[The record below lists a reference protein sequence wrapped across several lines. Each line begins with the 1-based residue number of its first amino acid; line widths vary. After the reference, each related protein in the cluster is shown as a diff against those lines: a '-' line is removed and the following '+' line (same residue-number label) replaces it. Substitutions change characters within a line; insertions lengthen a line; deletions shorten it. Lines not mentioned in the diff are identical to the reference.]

1 LSHGEGSVEER
12 MRWFLSDDSA
22 TSKYLGASS
31 VGEILGQLNADT
43 HVFFNKR
50 DEEATQY
57 LGINPGFLRGDD
69 AARKFSKFNQAIQP
83 IFEAYSKFACQPFFV
98 LPNDLI

>member
-1 LSHGEGSVEER
+1 MILPQVNMRLPDWVERFLEDYSAVFASVEER

-31 VGEILGQLNADT
+31 VGEILGQLYADT

-50 DEEATQY
+50 DEEAAQ
-57 LGINPGFLRGDD
+57 
-69 AARKFSKFNQAIQP
+69 AAS
-83 IFEAYSKFACQPFFV
+83 
-98 LPNDLI
+98 